1 MWGKIKEFAIE
12 QVVWAEKNLKGKN
25 GAEKKKAVVSKLD
38 ELINLPN
45 CIEWVDDVALSWLV
59 DTVCD
64 KLNDL
69 TRHNFGELEL
79 SDAQERTIADE
90 IANPETEGT

>member
-1 MWGKIKEFAIE
+1 MWGRVKEFAIE
-12 QVVWAEKNLKGKN
+12 QVLWAEKNLKGKN

-45 CIEWVDDVALSWLV
+45 CIEWVDDMVLSRLV

-69 TRHNFGELEL
+69 TRHNFRELEL
-79 SDAQERTIADE
+79 NDIQARDIADE
-90 IANPETEGT
+90 IADPETEET